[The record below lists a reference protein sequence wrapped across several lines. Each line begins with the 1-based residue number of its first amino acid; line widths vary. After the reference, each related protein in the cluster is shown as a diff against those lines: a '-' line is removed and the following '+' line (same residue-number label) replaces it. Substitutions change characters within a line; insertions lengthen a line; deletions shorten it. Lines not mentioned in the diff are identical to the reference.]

1 MQKLDGNAIAE
12 EYRSE
17 LKEEIG
23 KLKDKGVT
31 PTIAPVLVG
40 DDPGAKVYYRTKKR
54 LAEDL
59 GINYDG
65 VKLDAD
71 ISKQDLLAKI
81 RELNGDPDVHG
92 LFVELP
98 LPEGL
103 NIGDLR
109 TEIDPQKDID
119 CINPVNSGK
128 LLSGGAARA
137 TYEELKNDPEV
148 LLPATPYA
156 VMEILDYS
164 GIDLAGTEFVVVG
177 GGAVGLPLSMLA
189 LREGYSTVTLC
200 DYKTDNLPE
209 KTKRA
214 DILASTLGKADFI
227 TEDMVKD
234 GAVVIDVGI
243 NEVEGGITGDVDYE
257 NVREKAGCITP
268 VPGGVGPMTTTLIM
282 ANTVKAAKLANS

>member
-1 MQKLDGNAIAE
+1 MKKLDGNQIAE
-12 EYRSE
+12 EYRSDLKEDIAE
-17 LKEEIG
+17 LKEQ
-23 KLKDKGVT
+23 GVT

-59 GINYDG
+59 GVNYDG

-71 ISKQDLLAKI
+71 VSKEDLLAKI

-103 NIGDLR
+103 SIGELR
-109 TEIDPQKDID
+109 TEIDPRKDID

-137 TYEELKNDPEV
+137 SYEDLKNDPEV

-156 VMEILDYS
+156 VMEILDHS
-164 GIDLAGTEFVVVG
+164 GIELAGTEFVVVG
-177 GGAVGLPLSMLA
+177 GGAVGLPLSTLA

-200 DYKTDNLPE
+200 DYKTDDLTE

-227 TEDMVKD
+227 TEDMVKE

-257 NVREKAGCITP
+257 NVKDKAGCITP

-282 ANTVKAAKLANS
+282 SNTVKAAKLLNG